1 MRVIREMSFTAV
13 VLSAALFAAPGA
25 LSAQTH
31 ADSVKLR
38 NDCRLAVQVLT
49 AGVPGP
55 QRTEALNT
63 IGLCGAE
70 GVPALVKVWSAAGDD
85 RAELGLLVT
94 ATRGF
99 VTPELVSA
107 LFTTLEQRGR
117 SLNARVAALLVLL
130 TYADPAVVPGVDDFV
145 GDSSELLVHHYG
157 AIDHPAPVVG
167 RERLTESLANRLRS
181 TLQPIAATD
190 GDARMRIAARVAL
203 KNPPLAP

>member
-1 MRVIREMSFTAV
+1 MRVNRPIGA
-13 VLSAALFAAPGA
+13 AALVASAGLA
-25 LSAQTH
+25 LLAIPLPAQTH

-49 AGVPGP
+49 TGVPGP
-55 QRTEALNT
+55 QRTEALKT
-63 IGLCGAE
+63 IGLCGGE
-70 GVPALVKVWSAAGDD
+70 GVPALVKVWSAAADD

-99 VTPELVSA
+99 VTPELVST
-107 LFTTLEQRGR
+107 LFATLEQPGR
-117 SLNARVAALLVLL
+117 TLNARVAALLVLL
-130 TYADPAVVPGVDDFV
+130 TYADPAVVPGFDDFV